1 MNYNGNKYV
10 IPCCRTSVKGDEG
23 EGVGAGDGNDGDNNN
38 NSKGTLHKG
47 ALINT
52 PITATTITTSS
63 SSSSSSSSIVKN
75 RLSNRLFV
83 WLEEYL
89 RRLEVG
95 VYQWQP
101 LDLTRPE
108 MMHLSQVSHKQDH
121 KTTLFT
127 HHCYSIS
134 RHRGRIRALL
144 LTYPTLATVDLLT

>member
-1 MNYNGNKYV
+1 M
-10 IPCCRTSVKGDEG
+10 
-23 EGVGAGDGNDGDNNN
+23 GAEDGNDWDNNN
-38 NSKGTLHKG
+38 NSKDMFQRG

-52 PITATTITTSS
+52 PITTTTSS
-63 SSSSSSSSIVKN
+63 SGSRNSSGSNGS
-75 RLSNRLFV
+75 SNRLFV

-121 KTTLFT
+121 KTTLSCSHIIVILFRDIEEE
-127 HHCYSIS
+127 YEPFS
-134 RHRGRIRALL
+134 
-144 LTYPTLATVDLLT
+144 

>member
-1 MNYNGNKYV
+1 M
-10 IPCCRTSVKGDEG
+10 
-23 EGVGAGDGNDGDNNN
+23 GAGDGNDGDNNN

-108 MMHLSQVSHKQDH
+108 MMHLSQVSHQVDH
-121 KTTLFT
+121 TVMYA

-134 RHRGRIRALL
+134 RHRGRSCTLL
-144 LTYPTLATVDLLT
+144 LTYPNHRYSMFTFIMLFSMFMISFYHV